1 MEGEIPICPTVCIV
15 ESSEVDSKLD
25 DAIWQICE
33 DALHRGEVML
43 DRGDVALDRG
53 DVMIDRGETTH
64 ISSTD
69 QDMRWP
75 ILQVM

>member
-1 MEGEIPICPTVCIV
+1 MEGEIPICPIVCIV

-33 DALHRGEVML
+33 DALHCGDVTL
-43 DRGDVALDRG
+43 DRGDVAL
-53 DVMIDRGETTH
+53 DRGETTH